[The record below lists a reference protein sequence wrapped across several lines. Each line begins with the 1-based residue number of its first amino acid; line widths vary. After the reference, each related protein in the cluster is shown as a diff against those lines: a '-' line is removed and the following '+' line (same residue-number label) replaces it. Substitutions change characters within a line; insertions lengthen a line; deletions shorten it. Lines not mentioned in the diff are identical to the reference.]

1 MTARCEPPEH
11 LRGVDGW
18 HWVQHESVD
27 TPTMATWEMP
37 EWWPETGGAWRIGSH
52 LYMPAPAHKKGWR
65 YLSPVAPPAV
75 VRGLVEALEGLLVG
89 CEYRPGGYSFA
100 FGDDVPAGWGTKT
113 IPTDAALD
121 AARSALAAAK
131 EAGP

>member
-18 HWVQHESVD
+18 HWVEFSDGRVVAIEWHPKTNSWWQGSSF
-27 TPTMATWEMP
+27 TPA
-37 EWWPETGGAWRIGSH
+37 GSAAQ
-52 LYMPAPAHKKGWR
+52 YRWR

>member
-1 MTARCEPPEH
+1 MSAARCEPPEH

-18 HWVQHESVD
+18 HWVELFGHTEPVLELWSSANQMWLGIPCD
-27 TPTMATWEMP
+27 PD
-37 EWWPETGGAWRIGSH
+37 
-52 LYMPAPAHKKGWR
+52 YAHDAGYR

>member
-1 MTARCEPPEH
+1 MTAARCEPPPE

-18 HWVQHESVD
+18 HWLTYPDAPDE
-27 TPTMATWEMP
+27 
-37 EWWPETGGAWRIGSH
+37 
-52 LYMPAPAHKKGWR
+52 PAHWQASNQSWLLSGHDDYVTPDFMRLDEGSTR

-131 EAGP
+131 EAGL

>member
-1 MTARCEPPEH
+1 MTARCEPPEGW
-11 LRGVDGW
+11 RERDGW
-18 HWVQHESVD
+18 HWVQ
-27 TPTMATWEMP
+27 
-37 EWWPETGGAWRIGSH
+37 WPEGPPQLLRWRYVPKMEAHGWTLSTHSTTVDGATD
-52 LYMPAPAHKKGWR
+52 AGWR
-65 YLSPVAPPAV
+65 YLAPVTPPAV
-75 VRGLVEALEGLLVG
+75 VAGLVEALEGLLVG

>member
-1 MTARCEPPEH
+1 MTARCEPPE
-11 LRGVDGW
+11 
-18 HWVQHESVD
+18 
-27 TPTMATWEMP
+27 
-37 EWWPETGGAWRIGSH
+37 
-52 LYMPAPAHKKGWR
+52 GWR
-65 YLSPVAPPAV
+65 ERDGDHWLNAIDQELVAEWSAEFQMWHCGSRFGWQRLEQMAGFTYLSPVAPPAV

>member
-1 MTARCEPPEH
+1 MTTARCEPPE
-11 LRGVDGW
+11 
-18 HWVQHESVD
+18 
-27 TPTMATWEMP
+27 
-37 EWWPETGGAWRIGSH
+37 
-52 LYMPAPAHKKGWR
+52 GWR
-65 YLSPVAPPAV
+65 QYSGYHWLMHADNKLIAHWLWDTVHKRGHWSINVRPRDAAGAGAEGYRYLFPVAPPAV